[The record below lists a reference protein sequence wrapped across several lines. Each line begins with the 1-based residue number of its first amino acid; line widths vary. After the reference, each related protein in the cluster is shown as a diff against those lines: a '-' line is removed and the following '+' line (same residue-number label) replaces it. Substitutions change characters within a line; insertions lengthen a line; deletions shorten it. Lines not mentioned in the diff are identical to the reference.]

1 MRTSYGELV
10 TSWWQFVGKLRTICG
25 ITFQSIASNYQQSL
39 KLGKA
44 APSSAD
50 LLPHFWHRSGTD
62 VAISWRLKMS
72 SKVLPKNRV
81 MCLKNLGG
89 VWGGCLPTL
98 EVKKTC
104 GKILAGVRGK
114 NNNLSGGRN
123 HLRAALVPKILARR
137 KPLTNAL
144 SLVCHW
150 KCWRRFQVTKPC
162 LLGKNI

>member
-25 ITFQSIASNYQQSL
+25 ITFQPIASNYQQSL
-39 KLGKA
+39 KLR
-44 APSSAD
+44 SACQVM
-50 LLPHFWHRSGTD
+50 PTFCHIFGTE
-62 VAISWRLKMS
+62 VAKMWRLKMS

-123 HLRAALVPKILARR
+123 HKRAALVSKILARR

>member
-1 MRTSYGELV
+1 MTNCWQVADNLRHHFSVYCIELSTISKTS
-10 TSWWQFVGKLRTICG
+10 LR
-25 ITFQSIASNYQQSL
+25 L
-39 KLGKA
+39 
-44 APSSAD
+44 PSSAD

-144 SLVCHW
+144 SLVCH
-150 KCWRRFQVTKPC
+150 
-162 LLGKNI
+162 

>member
-1 MRTSYGELV
+1 M
-10 TSWWQFVGKLRTICG
+10 
-25 ITFQSIASNYQQSL
+25 
-39 KLGKA
+39 
-44 APSSAD
+44 
-50 LLPHFWHRSGTD
+50 
-62 VAISWRLKMS
+62 WRLKMS

-144 SLVCHW
+144 SLVFH
-150 KCWRRFQVTKPC
+150 
-162 LLGKNI
+162 